1 MLREL
6 EIPNRIALS
15 PMCTYS
21 CENLDGMASDWHSVH
36 LASRGYGGV
45 GLVVSEAT
53 AVQPNGRISP
63 QDLGIWSDDHIPGL
77 KAVTDAIRRSGARS
91 CIQLAH
97 AGRKAGTYRPWSKVR
112 GLVPVEDGGWEDQV
126 APSALPFRE
135 DLAHPRAMSI
145 SEIEEAVQ
153 AFGDASRRA
162 VEAGF
167 DCIELHSAHGYLMHQ
182 FLSPISNHR
191 EDQYGGPF
199 ENRIRFH
206 KQIVEVTRRQM
217 PESMPLL
224 IRLSAT
230 DWVEGGWTL
239 EDSVNLAKT
248 LHPMGVDFFDMSSG
262 GSSLEAKVEYTPGF
276 QVPFAEAIEHAG
288 MKAGA
293 VGGISEPAQANEI
306 VASGK
311 ASLVLIGKQLLREP
325 YWAYRAA
332 EELGAPPPYANQYGW
347 AIGN

>member
-1 MLREL
+1 
-6 EIPNRIALS
+6 
-15 PMCTYS
+15 
-21 CENLDGMASDWHSVH
+21 MASDWHGVH

-45 GLVVSEAT
+45 GLIVAEAT

-63 QDLGIWSDDHIPGL
+63 QDLGIWSDDHVPGL
-77 KAVTDAIRRSGARS
+77 KLVTQAIRRTGAKS

-97 AGRKAGTYRPWSKVR
+97 AGRKAGTYRPWSAIR
-112 GLVPVEDGGWEDQV
+112 GLVPLSDGGWDDQV
-126 APSALPFRE
+126 APSAIPFRE
-135 DLAHPRAMSI
+135 DLAHPREMSI
-145 SEIEEAVQ
+145 ADIEETVQ
-153 AFGDASRRA
+153 AFGDAARRA

-206 KQIVEVTRRQM
+206 KEIVEITRRQM

-224 IRLSAT
+224 MRISAT

-248 LHPMGVDFFDMSSG
+248 LLPMGVDFFDMSSG
-262 GSSLEAKVEYTPGF
+262 GSSLEAKVDYSPGF
-276 QVPFAEAIEHAG
+276 QVPFAEAIEKAG
-288 MKAGA
+288 MRAGA
-293 VGGISEPAQANEI
+293 VGGITEPDQADKI
-306 VASGK
+306 ISSGK
-311 ASLVLIGKQLLREP
+311 ASMVFIGKQLLREP

-332 EELGAPPPYANQYGW
+332 EELGVTPPYASQYGW
-347 AIGN
+347 AISK